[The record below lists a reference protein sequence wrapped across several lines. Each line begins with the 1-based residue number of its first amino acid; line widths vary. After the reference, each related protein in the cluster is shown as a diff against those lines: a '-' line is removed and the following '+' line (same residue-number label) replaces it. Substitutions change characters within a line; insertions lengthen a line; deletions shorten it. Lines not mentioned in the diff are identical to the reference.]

1 MNLVI
6 PENGSAD
13 DAMIEHDFSGLRQNP
28 EFVAA
33 SEKFESYLE
42 ANAAA
47 LHIPQNVL
55 TDICYLAA
63 DATTAAMRVAYEEGL
78 SDGVE
83 LAQGILQ
90 VDDAKPV
97 EDCPV
102 DAMPCTGDCPDTTCP
117 RHL

>member
-1 MNLVI
+1 MMKLVF

-13 DAMIEHDFSGLRQNP
+13 DAMIEHDFSGLRQYP

-55 TDICYLAA
+55 TDICHLAA
-63 DATTAAMRVAYEEGL
+63 DATTAAMHFAYEEGL

-83 LAQGILQ
+83 LARGIQ
-90 VDDAKPV
+90 QDDEPMNPGGHTV
-97 EDCPV
+97 HFPS
-102 DAMPCTGDCPDTTCP
+102 
-117 RHL
+117 